1 MRRPLPFRVTSR
13 RLGFALLC
21 CLLLRLGAPS
31 AEEKPILLLHPVE
44 WDVAGEE
51 VWPAAAVI
59 PPASVLRL
67 ALEGE
72 GHPVHFA
79 PRPACFSEGCAHK
92 AAQKHGASLV
102 FVSAIIRED
111 SNLTAKLALY
121 DTVTREVR
129 AARVTWVEGP
139 ASARLEKLRQAAA
152 DLVSGRGAIE
162 GGAFA
167 SISWLRAS
175 PDPQTGAVARWAAP
189 ALGVAV
195 LAAAWMQDQFAGDNT
210 TLAPSQ
216 ALTEGD
222 HARSFLPGF
231 FSGFTPPTSMSARG
245 GSGMALVVG
254 AEAGLISPAG
264 IAPVR
269 HTELLLLRSSLPDG
283 TPEFQA
289 ALAAPAGRG
298 CAQGYSLRYRGDG
311 LADEAVLGVT
321 WAADFGWLHPALIG
335 MQAGVTAKLLLAQVG
350 AGGVGE
356 ERSRGRS
363 FGAGMD
369 IGLRARLMRGVYAA
383 AALEDA
389 ASFLRHRN
397 DYTDA
402 SDSEIRPPRLTLGAS
417 LRPSETLW
425 LTVDGRKGLYA
436 DQGDAVA
443 VGMEKS
449 VMSVLRLRGG
459 LQEIFGRET
468 LRRVAAG
475 FGLRNDGFENLFGG
489 RRLAVDY
496 AFEYGLDEAGIL
508 AGGHRFGLL
517 ASF

>member
-1 MRRPLPFRVTSR
+1 MKLPGIFDAMRHRF
-13 RLGFALLC
+13 GFALLSG
-21 CLLLRLGAPS
+21 LLFPIAAIG

-44 WDVAGEE
+44 WEVAGEE

-67 ALEGE
+67 ALESE
-72 GHPVHFA
+72 GHPVLFA
-79 PRPACFSEGCAHK
+79 PRSACFSEACAHK
-92 AAQKHGASLV
+92 AAQKRGVSLV
-102 FVSAIIRED
+102 LASAIIRED
-111 SNLTAKLALY
+111 STLTAKLALY
-121 DTVTREVR
+121 DTVTHEVR
-129 AARVTWVEGP
+129 AARVTWVEGA
-139 ASARLEKLRQAAA
+139 ASERLEKLRAAAA
-152 DLVSGRGAIE
+152 DLVSGRGSIE
-162 GGAFA
+162 GGPFA
-167 SISWLRAS
+167 SIPWLRVS
-175 PDPQTGAVARWAAP
+175 PDPQSGAVARWAAP
-189 ALGVAV
+189 ALGAAI
-195 LAAAWMQDQFAGDNT
+195 LATAWLEGHFSGDKT
-210 TLAPSQ
+210 ALSPSQ
-216 ALTEGD
+216 ALTDGD
-222 HARSFLPGF
+222 RAMSFLPGF
-231 FSGFTPPTSMSARG
+231 FSGFTPPTSMAARG
-245 GSGMALVVG
+245 GSGMALAVG
-254 AEAGLISPAG
+254 AEACLISPAG

-289 ALAAPAGRG
+289 ALAAPAGPG
-298 CAQGYSLRYRGDG
+298 FAQGYSLRYRGDG
-311 LADEAVLGVT
+311 LADEAVLGAT

-363 FGAGMD
+363 FGAGLD

-383 AALEDA
+383 ATLEDA
-389 ASFLRHRN
+389 ASYLHHRN
-397 DYTDA
+397 DFTNL
-402 SDSEIRPPRLTLGAS
+402 SGSEIRPPRLTLGAS

-443 VGMEKS
+443 VGLEKS
-449 VMSVLRLRGG
+449 VLSVLRLRSG

-468 LRRVAAG
+468 LRKVAAG